1 MMKSV
6 RYGDNDMDKIEII
19 LGASIL
25 LLVSVV
31 AGCEIESNGTV
42 GTSPDIPVISDEVIV
57 DFFDNPQP
65 VNTGFISDADGFNY
79 IDDAF
84 RGTSNPTFADGNYD
98 PSQGVT
104 DGALHLSVGGLN
116 DDDILGMSGGWAINF
131 DTSSTS
137 DVTISFRYRLEISGG
152 FESDE
157 WIEMLMSLDGTQ
169 FGSGGNDYVFQHVG
183 GPQGPTI
190 DSGWQL
196 FEVTIYNV
204 ASGSHQLVIGA
215 YNNKKTF
222 NDEFVEAWIDD
233 VVVSS
238 AVLDAIAIHS
248 PEIVLCLGKALIC
261 REGVQFESNF
271 VVLLNTKSSVVQPT

>member
-1 MMKSV
+1 
-6 RYGDNDMDKIEII
+6 MDKIKII
-19 LGASIL
+19 LGVSIL
-25 LLVSVV
+25 LLASVV
-31 AGCEIESNGTV
+31 AGCGVTIDGDGVNG
-42 GTSPDIPVISDEVIV
+42 DEVIV

-65 VNTGFISDADGFNY
+65 VNTGFISDADDFNY

-98 PSQGVT
+98 PSQGFT
-104 DGALHLSVGGLN
+104 GGALYLSVGGLN
-116 DDDILGMSGGWAINF
+116 GDDILGMSGGWAIHF
-131 DTSSTS
+131 HTSSTS
-137 DVTISFRYRLEISGG
+137 DVTISFRYRLEISGQ

-157 WIEMLMSLDGTQ
+157 WVEMLMSLDGTQ

-215 YNNKKTF
+215 YNNKKTSS
-222 NDEFVEAWIDD
+222 NEFVEVWIDD

-238 AVLDAIAIHS
+238 AVLDRVRLVTHTIE
-248 PEIVLCLGKALIC
+248 PG
-261 REGVQFESNF
+261 
-271 VVLLNTKSSVVQPT
+271 

>member
-1 MMKSV
+1 
-6 RYGDNDMDKIEII
+6 MDKIKII

-25 LLVSVV
+25 LLVSGV
-31 AGCEIESNGTV
+31 AGCEIESNGGGV
-42 GTSPDIPVISDEVIV
+42 NGDEVIV

-65 VNTGFISDADGFNY
+65 VNTGY

-84 RGTSNPTFADGNYD
+84 RGTSNPTFADG
-98 PSQGVT
+98 
-104 DGALHLSVGGLN
+104 AMHLSVGGLN

-137 DVTISFRYRLEISGG
+137 DVTISFRYRLEISGR

-157 WIEMLMSLDGTQ
+157 WVEMLMSLDGTQ

-222 NDEFVEAWIDD
+222 SNEFVEAWIDD

-238 AVLDAIAIHS
+238 AVLDRVRLVTHTNE
-248 PEIVLCLGKALIC
+248 PG
-261 REGVQFESNF
+261 
-271 VVLLNTKSSVVQPT
+271 